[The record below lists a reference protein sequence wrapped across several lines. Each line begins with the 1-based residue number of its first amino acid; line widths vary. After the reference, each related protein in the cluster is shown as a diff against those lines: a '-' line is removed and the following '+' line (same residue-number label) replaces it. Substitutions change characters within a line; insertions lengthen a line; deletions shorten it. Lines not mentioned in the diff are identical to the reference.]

1 MFGTLSRCPRK
12 ALLLFEHTFYCE
24 VSMNQDPVIALA
36 RRTPI
41 DALATAWGCT
51 DKEVGPRLEGREPMT
66 IREAG
71 DLAAL
76 HGMTLDRALA
86 L

>member
-1 MFGTLSRCPRK
+1 
-12 ALLLFEHTFYCE
+12 
-24 VSMNQDPVIALA
+24 MNQDPVIALA

-66 IREAG
+66 VR
-71 DLAAL
+71 DLGVLADIHGVDAL
-76 HGMTLDRALA
+76 LDALDSSVHEIA
-86 L
+86 RRNTEGI